1 MKILLVLMITV
12 LSASSFAKQKTKKAQ
27 SKRAVS
33 SEHAQLPQKLPSK
46 KVEIVNN
53 DQRSELEK
61 ALQEQS
67 RPVHAQ
73 PVRREMRLADEI
85 LREPPL

>member
-1 MKILLVLMITV
+1 MKILLIVMITV
-12 LSASSFAKQKTKKAQ
+12 LSASSYAKQKNKKAQ

-33 SEHAQLPQKLPSK
+33 SEQAQLPQKLPAK
-46 KVEIVNN
+46 NVEVVNN

-67 RPVHAQ
+67 RPVHAA
-73 PVRREMRLADEI
+73 PVRRELRLADEI

>member
-1 MKILLVLMITV
+1 MKVLLAVMITV
-12 LSASSFAKQKTKKAQ
+12 LSASSYAKQKNKKAH

-33 SEHAQLPQKLPSK
+33 SEQAQLPQKLPAK
-46 KVEIVNN
+46 KVETANN

-61 ALQEQS
+61 ALQQQN

>member
-1 MKILLVLMITV
+1 MKILWILMITV
-12 LSASSFAKQKTKKAQ
+12 LSASTFAGQKNSKSKA
-27 SKRAVS
+27 KRNVS
-33 SEHAQLPQKLPSK
+33 AAESPIPQKLPSK
-46 KVEIVNN
+46 KVDMVTN
-53 DQRSELEK
+53 DQRSDLEK

>member
-1 MKILLVLMITV
+1 MKILLVLMITF
-12 LSASSFAKQKTKKAQ
+12 LSTFSYAKQKTKKAQ

-33 SEHAQLPQKLPSK
+33 SEQAQLPQQLPPK
-46 KVEIVNN
+46 KVEIVDNN
-53 DQRSELEK
+53 QRSELEK

-73 PVRREMRLADEI
+73 PIRREMRLADEI